1 MVEKMKAKIAYT
13 VREVTAPG
21 ETQPSTVPMII
32 DRSTTL
38 PLAKLIANAIDRGL
52 VAGLKPNAAEG
63 IADGIAE
70 QIYAE
75 FSEGRG
81 VAFGQFFYARPYL
94 QGTVAPNGTLT
105 NERNALVV
113 AMYPGD
119 DFKLDLDSFS
129 FTFEG
134 KDDAPHMNYVV
145 SNEAG
150 GLRGELVQHA
160 DIVGL
165 GQRLCLA
172 GDTIQL
178 VFEGEGDPVTVSAF
192 IKSGPDYFRCAWPSA
207 LVAGKKYK
215 AYVIR
220 TAEDGTVRT
229 SNSVNVTVRAGEAP
243 APTEPTLR
251 EAWTQEHTEADD
263 KDKAYGDGDLDVL
276 GANLQ
281 GASVNMRFSESSGA
295 PQDLAVPDAKLD
307 IRDDGTGFVVDGDW
321 LLENVLSGM
330 FPNDTFQVHA
340 ETTAGTADLLVTNKY
355 VS

>member
-119 DFKLDLDSFS
+119 DFKLEHSFVS
-129 FTFEG
+129 EDT
-134 KDDAPHMNYVV
+134 VV
-145 SNEAG
+145 INTTRGQKSIKLIRDGVISN
-150 GLRGELVQHA
+150 L
-160 DIVGL
+160 
-165 GQRLCLA
+165 
-172 GDTIQL
+172 
-178 VFEGEGDPVTVSAF
+178 F
-192 IKSGPDYFRCAWPSA
+192 SA
-207 LVAGKKYK
+207 LVPGSVFPQIYPGSNVFS
-215 AYVIR
+215 YLLSGE
-220 TAEDGTVRT
+220 TPEDGAAFITFR
-229 SNSVNVTVRAGEAP
+229 
-243 APTEPTLR
+243 
-251 EAWTQEHTEADD
+251 
-263 KDKAYGDGDLDVL
+263 YYDLYRGV
-276 GANLQ
+276 
-281 GASVNMRFSESSGA
+281 
-295 PQDLAVPDAKLD
+295 
-307 IRDDGTGFVVDGDW
+307 
-321 LLENVLSGM
+321 
-330 FPNDTFQVHA
+330 
-340 ETTAGTADLLVTNKY
+340 
-355 VS
+355 

>member
-160 DIVGL
+160 DIVGQ
-165 GQRLCLA
+165 GQRLCLD
-172 GDTIQL
+172 GDTLAL
-178 VFEGEGDPVTVSAF
+178 VFEGNGGTVEVSTF
-192 IKSGPDYFRCAWPSA
+192 SNSGPDQFKCEWPNG
-207 LVAGKKYK
+207 LVPGKKYK

-243 APTEPTLR
+243 APTEPTLT
-251 EAWTQEHTEADD
+251 EAWTQEHTEEGD
-263 KDKAYGDGDLDVL
+263 KDKAYGDGDLEVL

-281 GASVNMRFSESSGA
+281 GASVNMRFEAVSGA
-295 PQDLAVPDAKLD
+295 PYDEAVPADKLT
-307 IRDDGTGFVVDGDW
+307 IRADGTGFEVDSTW
-321 LLENVLSGM
+321 LVANVLAVMNSD
-330 FPNDTFQVHA
+330 DTFQIHV
-340 ETTAGTADLLVTNKY
+340 ETSAGTAELFVTNKY
-355 VS
+355 SA